1 MSRQFESIKENKLHQ
16 YPSFLLIISK
26 TRKNYVKI
34 ITETKKKKNSTIPLP
49 NIQYTNYAFQKKK
62 KNHKIVEKKN
72 EMLKDFL
79 FVSETLNIILF
90 CIV

>member
-34 ITETKKKKNSTIPLP
+34 ITKKLKKMQQRFNTTQKKKKNSTIPIP
-49 NIQYTNYAFQKKK
+49 NIQHTNYVFQKKFIK
-62 KNHKIVEKKN
+62 LLKRKIK
-72 EMLKDFL
+72 
-79 FVSETLNIILF
+79 
-90 CIV
+90 

>member
-1 MSRQFESIKENKLHQ
+1 MQQRFN
-16 YPSFLLIISK
+16 
-26 TRKNYVKI
+26 T
-34 ITETKKKKNSTIPLP
+34 TK
-49 NIQYTNYAFQKKK
+49 KKK

>member
-1 MSRQFESIKENKLHQ
+1 MQQRFN
-16 YPSFLLIISK
+16 
-26 TRKNYVKI
+26 T
-34 ITETKKKKNSTIPLP
+34 TKKK
-49 NIQYTNYAFQKKK
+49 KKK
-62 KNHKIVEKKN
+62 KNHKIVERKN